1 MTPQQAEE
9 WGCVYHGPT
18 VEDCDIEAALGDF
31 MHDTYKQREI
41 DDDAV
46 AITPAIHTTAETTD
60 ELRAA

>member
-18 VEDCDIEAALGDF
+18 VEDCDIHDALGDF
-31 MHDTYKQREI
+31 LHDMSKQREI
-41 DDDAV
+41 DDAPAV
-46 AITPAIHTTAETTD
+46 AASTSTD